1 MAFDDSPMFDAIKNG
16 LGEKGVLKYF
26 NDMLMGANSDDKV
39 FSPDISGYTLIF
51 MIPPN
56 LSGYKGIQKGLADTS
71 KMFALLA
78 LDFTPPPV
86 QVVATSL
93 PIRAGSLSYATEVN
107 MSGQITITFLDTDE
121 LECFEFHKV
130 WIAYIEA
137 VTRGTVS
144 PNSEYYEKKEN
155 EVNGKFGIVDY
166 VTSAYVVR
174 FKMTG
179 DIVYVG
185 KATGIFPLNL
195 PDKEIIGRRDS
206 NELTILPI
214 NYSCVL
220 YRQQV
225 KGKLSKSEN
234 WILDELEK
242 LLNNYL

>member
-26 NDMLMGANSDDKV
+26 DDMLMGANTDDMV

-56 LSGYKGIQKGLADTS
+56 LSSEDYKGIQEGLKDTS

-86 QVVATSL
+86 QVVSTSL

-130 WIAYIEA
+130 WISYIEA
-137 VTRGTVS
+137 VTRGTIS
-144 PNSEYYEKKEN
+144 PHGDYFDPETDR
-155 EVNGKFGIVDY
+155 FGIVDY

-174 FKMTG
+174 FKITG

-195 PDKEIIGRRDS
+195 PDKEVIGRRDS

-242 LLNNYL
+242 LLKIYP